1 MQETSG
7 SSLPIANR
15 IEKEIDSI
23 YESEINMQTTSQP
36 SVITP
41 VAVITPARVNWLHV
55 GWFLGLTFGLTWLA
69 DLFLYLNGGL
79 TSPIASL
86 LLQFQMLLPAFSAMV
101 LGLFFFKESP
111 IHTKA
116 NHSASR
122 RFIYYYLFLTFL
134 YLVGLIAG
142 LVRPQQTAMISS
154 ILLIPNLIGLILLVV
169 LRLKKGGKEAFA
181 STGLAGGKWQV
192 WLLYGL
198 GLVLFYGLQTALNY
212 MFKLGQGVDLKTA
225 FPQLAV
231 TNLPASALTFLLAL
245 QMVIIGPFLGL
256 IIAFGE
262 EYGWRGYLQTELT
275 RLGRIRG
282 VFLVGVIWGIWH
294 WPVIWMGYDYPGQPI
309 LGSIAMVVWCI
320 LLGYFFSYAVFKS
333 HGVWTAAYLH
343 ALNNQALSFFALA
356 LVTPTS
362 ILYSFG
368 IGVPSLV
375 LAAIVVLLI
384 LRDPVWKVSDPLH
397 G

>member
-1 MQETSG
+1 
-7 SSLPIANR
+7 
-15 IEKEIDSI
+15 
-23 YESEINMQTTSQP
+23 MQTTSQP
-36 SVITP
+36 SAITP
-41 VAVITPARVNWLHV
+41 VSVITPAKVNWLHV

-79 TSPIASL
+79 ASPIASL

-101 LGLFFFKESP
+101 LSLVFFKESP
-111 IHTKA
+111 IYYRSNNT
-116 NHSASR
+116 ASR
-122 RFIYYYLFLTFL
+122 WFVYYYLLLTFL

-142 LVRPQQTAMISS
+142 LVQPQLAAMISS
-154 ILLIPNLIGLILLVV
+154 LLLIPNLIGLILLVV

-212 MFKLGQGVDLKTA
+212 VFKLGQGVDLKTA

-231 TNLPASALTFLLAL
+231 TNLPASALTLLLAL

-262 EYGWRGYLQTELT
+262 EYGWRGYLQIELT

-294 WPVIWMGYDYPGQPI
+294 WPVIWMGYNYPGQPI

-356 LVTPTS
+356 LVTPTNV
-362 ILYSFG
+362 LYSFG

-384 LRDPVWKVSDPLH
+384 LRDPVWKVSDPSH